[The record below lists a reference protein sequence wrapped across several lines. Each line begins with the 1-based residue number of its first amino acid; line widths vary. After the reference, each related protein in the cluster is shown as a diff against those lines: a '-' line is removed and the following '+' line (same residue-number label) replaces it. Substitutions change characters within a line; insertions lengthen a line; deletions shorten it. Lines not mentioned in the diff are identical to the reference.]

1 MNALNRPR
9 FVRNIPDIDETLGLA
24 RRPRSVASS
33 RGSTTRVLEKGS
45 ETMLKRRTAAGIA
58 VLAASA
64 GMSLG
69 ALAAIPAHAADLYPP
84 VTTTTDPAVTTTTDP
99 GATTTTIGTEVLG
112 ETATNSGLPVT
123 GGDVLGL
130 VAIGGAAAL
139 GGTAL
144 VRFSRKGREA

>member
-1 MNALNRPR
+1 
-9 FVRNIPDIDETLGLA
+9 
-24 RRPRSVASS
+24 
-33 RGSTTRVLEKGS
+33 
-45 ETMLKRRTAAGIA
+45 MLKRRTAAGIA
-58 VLAASA
+58 ILAASA

-69 ALAAIPAHAADLYPP
+69 ALAAVPAHAADLYPP
-84 VTTTTDPAVTTTTDP
+84 PPPPPTEVVITTTTTDP

-112 ETATNSGLPVT
+112 ETATNSDSGLPVT

>member
-1 MNALNRPR
+1 
-9 FVRNIPDIDETLGLA
+9 
-24 RRPRSVASS
+24 
-33 RGSTTRVLEKGS
+33 
-45 ETMLKRRTAAGIA
+45 MLKRRTAAGIA

-84 VTTTTDPAVTTTTDP
+84 VTTTTDPGV
-99 GATTTTIGTEVLG
+99 TTTTIGTEVLG
-112 ETATNSGLPVT
+112 ETATNSDPGLPVT

>member
-1 MNALNRPR
+1 M
-9 FVRNIPDIDETLGLA
+9 T
-24 RRPRSVASS
+24 
-33 RGSTTRVLEKGS
+33 
-45 ETMLKRRTAAGIA
+45 KRRTAAGIA
-58 VLAASA
+58 VLAATA
-64 GMSLG
+64 GMSMS
-69 ALAAIPAHAADLYPP
+69 ALAAIPAHAVDPYPP
-84 VTTTTDPAVTTTTDP
+84 RTVPTGPEVTTTTDP

-123 GGDVLGL
+123 GGDILGL